1 MRGVCGEVV
10 GRCQL
15 SRIRLVESP
24 LQPQGVATVA
34 QLPLLPQGVA
44 RAEEREDRLEMKA
57 AEKKRRAEERLEM
70 KAAEQNAAKRLEQ
83 NAAAEA
89 VEAV

>member
-1 MRGVCGEVV
+1 MV
-10 GRCQL
+10 
-15 SRIRLVESP
+15 
-24 LQPQGVATVA
+24 
-34 QLPLLPQGVA
+34 
-44 RAEEREDRLEMKA
+44 EEREDTLEMKA

-89 VEAV
+89 VEAVEGVVPWRVASGTCPHSLRVEAHGARSFMNIEASLSEAATE